1 MASSDTERTYFDRYA
16 RPAIR
21 EFAVARVVPLVC
33 ALLMFGVAA
42 FAMYSWRS
50 HAPAAEQSS
59 SSATTG
65 LTGRVTDSAHIFSA
79 AEKSVLSARLSHLEA
94 ETGHQLVIV
103 TVPTLDG
110 EDIAPFS
117 TRLFNSMGIGRKGKN
132 DGVMIL
138 VAPNERRARI
148 EVGKGLESKLSA
160 TLCSDI
166 MQNSMIP
173 QFKAGEFYG
182 GVRSG
187 ANQLIRYLD

>member
-1 MASSDTERTYFDRYA
+1 MNSSDKEQTYFNRYA
-16 RPAIR
+16 RPAIL
-21 EFAVARVVPLVC
+21 EFVAARIVPLVC
-33 ALLMFGVAA
+33 AFLMFGVAA
-42 FAMYSWRS
+42 FALYSWRS
-50 HAPAAEQSS
+50 HAPASEQSN

-65 LTGRVTDSAHIFSA
+65 LTGRVADSAHIFSD

-103 TVPTLDG
+103 TVPSLDG
-110 EDIAPFS
+110 EDIAPFA
-117 TRLFNSMGIGRKGKN
+117 TRLFNAMGIGRKGID

-138 VAPNERRARI
+138 VAPNERKARI

-187 ANQLIRYLD
+187 ADQLIRYLD